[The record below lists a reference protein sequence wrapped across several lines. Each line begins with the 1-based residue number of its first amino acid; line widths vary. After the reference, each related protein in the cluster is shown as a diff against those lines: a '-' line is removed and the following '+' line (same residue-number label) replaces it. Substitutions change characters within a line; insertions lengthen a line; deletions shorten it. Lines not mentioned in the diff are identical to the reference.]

1 MPRLNPSAVKTL
13 SILQLNNWW
22 IFILCLSTTFW
33 FGEVLLF
40 KCYILLW
47 PKINFYFL
55 LFIQAYIFK
64 IIEVFHHINYL
75 FSINEMGVLL
85 RHLSFLYSWCSNHHH
100 LYPFTLLN
108 RHVYLVYTDNLNARI
123 LTLFI
128 ILKVWYANSFQK
140 KIANFS
146 NKNIT
151 LKVLCELTSKIIV
164 YLFLDQLRQISMS
177 DLVHCLNVFF

>member
-1 MPRLNPSAVKTL
+1 MLHSAVTENKFL
-13 SILQLNNWW
+13 FFIIHSSLYFQNYWSI
-22 IFILCLSTTFW
+22 SSH
-33 FGEVLLF
+33 
-40 KCYILLW
+40 K
-47 PKINFYFL
+47 
-55 LFIQAYIFK
+55 LFIFYK
-64 IIEVFHHINYL
+64 WN
-75 FSINEMGVLL
+75 GVLL

>member
-1 MPRLNPSAVKTL
+1 MLHSAVTENKF
-13 SILQLNNWW
+13 
-22 IFILCLSTTFW
+22 IFYYS
-33 FGEVLLF
+33 F
-40 KCYILLW
+40 KL
-47 PKINFYFL
+47 
-55 LFIQAYIFK
+55 IFSAW
-64 IIEVFHHINYL
+64 NYL
-75 FSINEMGVLL
+75 FTINEMGVLL

-108 RHVYLVYTDNLNARI
+108 RHVYHVYTDNLNARI

-164 YLFLDQLRQISMS
+164 LSVPGSVKLDFNVWSCSLSKCLFL
-177 DLVHCLNVFF
+177 VFKEFMHRKQWK